1 MRKVKE
7 TQTRKDKESLKL
19 KRRETGEKLE
29 KHKVWGIEKRQ
40 QINTRLKERRKIIM
54 GEGGG

>member
-29 KHKVWGIEKRQ
+29 KHKVWGIEKR
-40 QINTRLKERRKIIM
+40 
-54 GEGGG
+54 